1 MKRLSRLL
9 TLLLLPVFAF
19 ASHTDTSAVSAA
31 RDTAWYHLLVEQAGS
46 KLQQQIALNE
56 HLRQEGRESE
66 MQFVI
71 NVTPNGGEP
80 YLIDEGVGD
89 GAAMLKDYRI
99 VKDTLE
105 SHLKKIYS
113 SYHIEAY
120 LILLNYFTVKMKY
133 ELKGNYTVDD
143 IFNGNLLN
151 DTLNI
156 QELKN
161 QHEMITNGIAY
172 TQGIFADTS
181 ARIVLSVGVYKGLAA
196 DSIATTYFC
205 SKIKPNNKNGYI
217 SKQVAPLLYT
227 YLQYTDADPKDG
239 SFAYPRYHVSSLE
252 KAVASS
258 RQKAKILQ
266 TLTVPDMIGILEQFS
281 GLADYAALSAE
292 ERLHIMSVLLTEK
305 LRGDYMV
312 NQNGEGAVIKILES
326 TPAGQVEDLLAGL
339 EKPSTLNSNSNYE
352 GDKTNKKPIIVRLD
366 KEVDDKLLFVGG
378 ANYTRMMTA
387 LKNLM
392 VASPKFVDKLVATMS
407 NPDTLDKYTV
417 QWKFADVGGHVDLG
431 FTEIDD
437 VTFDDA
443 GNIIVSQSK
452 VIGKTERQNS
462 VGDDMGAYDLDW
474 DYNVPDKTFRPFD
487 LIAFTN
493 FTDLSILDE
502 ATELQKGEMVF
513 VPAVFLEYADHK
525 KLVDEIVTTT
535 AVVID
540 VATLVTGPGAVLKAV
555 GVVRKGI
562 IIFQMANA
570 AGNLVLQ
577 ATPPELQDSTFRD
590 IVQAS
595 NVIMMAIGAK
605 QLVQGGIKTIPAAIR
620 TAGRITG
627 KLNREVVLNFVYA
640 VARGEKDLMSMKAP
654 ARAAQE
660 IIALRNKLVAE
671 WKILKGEDLMAIVK
685 QQVVNGVVYAYGW
698 TQEFV
703 MSIAKGYRPNPSR
716 YLSAEYLANHLK
728 AFNEEGGAFIAVK
741 SWIKNARFSEF
752 PLRKYVMLSSEM
764 KKAVEE
770 YRSTRNLTALEDAL
784 GYKRGSLKGLEE
796 ELFVF
801 KVDGKK
807 FKFDMPDGNEL
818 GANEFWT
825 PGGKTSGGF
834 REAVIIDKVNPKAQI
849 YHGNDIETLKNLFEY
864 EAVKNF

>member
-19 ASHTDTSAVSAA
+19 AANTDTSAVSLA

-56 HLRQEGRESE
+56 HLKQEGRESE

-71 NVTPNGGEP
+71 NITPNGGAP
-80 YLIDEGVGD
+80 YLIDEGVGE

-105 SHLKKIYS
+105 SHLKKLYS
-113 SYHIEAY
+113 SYHVEAY
-120 LILLNYFTVKMKY
+120 LILLNYFTLKMKY

-143 IFNGNLLN
+143 IFNSNLLN

-205 SKIKPNNKNGYI
+205 SKIKPNKNNGYI
-217 SKQVAPLLYT
+217 SKQVAPLLYS

-266 TLTVPDMIGILEQFS
+266 TLTVPGMIGILEQFS
-281 GLADYAALSAE
+281 GMADYAALSVE

-305 LRGDYMV
+305 LRGDYMI

-326 TPAGQVEDLLAGL
+326 TPPAQVEDLLAGL

-387 LKNLM
+387 LKNLI
-392 VASPKFVDKLVATMS
+392 VSSPKFTDKLVAILS
-407 NPDTLDKYTV
+407 NPDTLDAHTV
-417 QWKFADVGGHVDLG
+417 QWKFADIGGHVDIG
-431 FTEIDD
+431 FTEVDD
-437 VTFDDA
+437 VDLNDA
-443 GNIIVSQSK
+443 GNVIVSQSK
-452 VIGKTERQNS
+452 VIGKTERQNPA
-462 VGDDMGAYDLDW
+462 GDDMGGYDLDW
-474 DYNVPDKTFRPFD
+474 DFNVPDKVFHPFD

-493 FTDLSILDE
+493 FTDLGILNDAAE
-502 ATELQKGEMVF
+502 VKKGEMVF

-525 KLVDEIVTTT
+525 KLADEITTGVVT
-535 AVVID
+535 VID
-540 VATLVTGPGAVLKAV
+540 VATLVTGPGAVVSAV
-555 GVVRKGI
+555 GWIRKGFVI
-562 IIFQMANA
+562 YTMANA
-570 AGNLVLQ
+570 AANLAMN
-577 ATPPELQDSTFRD
+577 ATPPEMRDSGFVEVLD
-590 IVQAS
+590 MS
-595 NVIMMAIGAK
+595 NKVMLVIGAT
-605 QLVQGGIKTIPAAIR
+605 QLVKGGIKTIPAAIR
-620 TAGRITG
+620 TAKSISG
-627 KLNREVVLNFVYA
+627 KLGRDMALNFVMA
-640 VARGEKDLMSMKAP
+640 VMRAEDRMKSLNSASKVVDEIFALRNRIVSEWKIRTGEDLIAA
-654 ARAAQE
+654 ARAALPNA
-660 IIALRNKLVAE
+660 IIKFKAGWSKAKVLLNP
-671 WKILKGEDLMAIVK
+671 KG
-685 QQVVNGVVYAYGW
+685 
-698 TQEFV
+698 
-703 MSIAKGYRPNPSR
+703 SRPP
-716 YLSAEYLANHLK
+716 YTDYLEQPYVDAHLSA
-728 AFNEEGGAFIAVK
+728 FNNEGGAFLAPK
-741 SWIKNARFSEF
+741 SWVENGNYLTF
-752 PLRKYVMLSSEM
+752 PPKKYVLLQSEM
-764 KKAVEE
+764 DKIEAMFVKAGRDPAVFEE
-770 YRSTRNLTALEDAL
+770 TL
-784 GYKRGSLKGLEE
+784 SLPKGCLNGE
-796 ELFVF
+796 ELYIF
-801 KVDGKK
+801 KVEKGR
-807 FKFDMPDGNEL
+807 FKFDMTTGNEA
-818 GANEFWT
+818 GANSFYQ
-825 PGGKTSGGF
+825 PGGYTAGGF
-834 REAVIIDKVNPKAQI
+834 KEAVWVGSEAITHNKSIAELLKLLPGKKVN
-849 YHGNDIETLKNLFEY
+849 
-864 EAVKNF
+864 